1 MKVFILVFNQDITN
15 TPTDI
20 DQFVKVSL
28 NREELEKEVKVK
40 NSEIDE
46 VWDEEWMEYDGI
58 SMSSKPYYYI
68 MEKEV

>member
-1 MKVFILVFNQDITN
+1 MKVFILVFNQEITN

-46 VWDEEWMEYDGI
+46 VWDEDWMEYDGI

>member
-46 VWDEEWMEYDGI
+46 VWDEDWMEYDGI

>member
-1 MKVFILVFNQDITN
+1 MKVFILVFNQEITN

-28 NREELEKEVKVK
+28 NKEELEKEVKVK

-46 VWDEEWMEYDGI
+46 VWDENWLEYDGI
-58 SMSSKPYYYI
+58 SMSDKPYYYI
-68 MEKEV
+68 IEKEV

>member
-1 MKVFILVFNQDITN
+1 MKVFILVLNQDITN

-28 NREELEKEVKVK
+28 NREELENLMETG

-46 VWDEEWMEYDGI
+46 VWDEDWMEYDGI

>member
-1 MKVFILVFNQDITN
+1 MKVFILVFNQEITN

-46 VWDEEWMEYDGI
+46 VWDEDWMEYDGI

-68 MEKEV
+68 IEKEV

>member
-46 VWDEEWMEYDGI
+46 VWDEDWMEYDGI

-68 MEKEV
+68 IEKEV

>member
-68 MEKEV
+68 IEKEV